1 MEVGIRTAKAKLA
14 ELIAAA
20 ERGEKVVITRHG
32 KPTVELVKVAPRR
45 MIDFDRIAAKRIALG
60 LPEKGESW
68 PAEFDD
74 PAFSRRVL
82 GLDD

>member
-1 MEVGIRTAKAKLA
+1 MEVAVRTAKAKLA

-32 KPTVELVKVAPRR
+32 KPTVELVKAQPRQGF
-45 MIDFDRIAAKRIALG
+45 DFALLEASKAAAGWSEK
-60 LPEKGESW
+60 LPPW
-68 PAEFDD
+68 PEEFDD
-74 PAFSRRVL
+74 PAFSRQVL